1 LIVKLDKY
9 DFSFTASSLRLNE
22 MLLVASATVNGIEVD
37 YTNDL
42 GAGKSSTGKRMLS
55 EFKKRISHLT
65 PLQLDVLLNGDLI
78 TQKQLSL
85 VSICKSYS
93 FIKEFIVEVVR
104 EKVLIYDYQ
113 ITDGD
118 YISFYRR
125 KFDLHEEMESLTEL
139 TEKKIKQ
146 VTFKILEQAG
156 LINDIKNRI
165 IQPQIIDYKLIKAL
179 VQDNPNWL
187 KVLLVSDMDI
197 QRAKE

>member
-1 LIVKLDKY
+1 MTKTNKY

-22 MLLVASATVNGIEVD
+22 MLLVARASHDGVEFD
-37 YTNDL
+37 YTNEL
-42 GAGKSSTGKRMLS
+42 GGGKSSTGKRMLS

-65 PLQLDVLLNGDLI
+65 PLQLDVLLKSDLV
-78 TQKQLSL
+78 TQKQLTL
-85 VSICKSYS
+85 VSVCKSYS
-93 FIKEFIVEVVR
+93 FIREFIVEVVR
-104 EKVLIYDYQ
+104 EKVLVYDYQ

-125 KFDLHEEMESLTEL
+125 KFDLHEEMDSLTEL

-156 LINDIKNRI
+156 LINDIKNRM
-165 IQPQIIDYKLIKAL
+165 IQPQIIDYKLMKAL

-187 KVLLVSDMDI
+187 KVLLVSDTDI

>member
-1 LIVKLDKY
+1 MTKTNKY

-22 MLLVASATVNGIEVD
+22 MLLVSRAYQNDVEVD

-42 GAGKSSTGKRMLS
+42 GGGKSSTGKRMLS

-65 PLQLDVLLNGDLI
+65 LAQVDVLLNSDLV
-78 TQKQLSL
+78 TQKQLTL
-85 VSICKSYS
+85 VSVCKSYS
-93 FIKEFIVEVVR
+93 FIREFIVEVVR
-104 EKVLIYDYQ
+104 EKVLVYDYQ

-125 KFDLHEEMESLTEL
+125 KLELHEEMDSLTEL

-187 KVLLVSDMDI
+187 KVLLVSDTDI
-197 QRAKE
+197 QKAKE

>member
-1 LIVKLDKY
+1 MIKTSKY

-22 MLLVASATVNGIEVD
+22 MLIVANAHQKGVEVD
-37 YTNDL
+37 YVNEL

-65 PLQLDVLLNGDLI
+65 NLQIQVLLNGDLV
-78 TQKQLSL
+78 TQKQLTL
-85 VSICKSYS
+85 VSVCKAYS
-93 FIKEFIVEVVR
+93 FIREFIVEVVR
-104 EKVLIYDYQ
+104 EKVLVYDYQ

-125 KFDLHEEMESLTEL
+125 KFDSHEEMDSLTEL

-165 IQPQIIDYKLIKAL
+165 IQPQIIDYKLLKVL
-179 VQDNPNWL
+179 VEDNPNWL

-197 QRAKE
+197 KRAKE

>member
-1 LIVKLDKY
+1 MIKTSKY

-22 MLLVASATVNGIEVD
+22 MLIVANAHQKGVEVD
-37 YTNDL
+37 YVNEL

-65 PLQLDVLLNGDLI
+65 NLQIQVLLNGDLV
-78 TQKQLSL
+78 TQKQLTL
-85 VSICKSYS
+85 VSVCKAYS

-104 EKVLIYDYQ
+104 EKVLVYDYQ

-125 KFDLHEEMESLTEL
+125 KFDLHEEMDSLTEL

-197 QRAKE
+197 KRAKE

>member
-1 LIVKLDKY
+1 MIVKLDKY